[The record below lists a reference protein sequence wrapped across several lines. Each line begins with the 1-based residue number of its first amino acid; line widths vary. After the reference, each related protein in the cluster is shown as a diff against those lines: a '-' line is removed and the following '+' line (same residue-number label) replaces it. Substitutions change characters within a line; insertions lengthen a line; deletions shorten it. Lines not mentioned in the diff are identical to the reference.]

1 MGEKYQETAIKYEK
15 QMLGNIYGLRK
26 MLNDSSKINTKW
38 TSWKFKYKRLLE
50 KKNPIVEYVYVLLT
64 SFSSISFSLWVLPVC
79 VCW

>member
-38 TSWKFKYKRLLE
+38 TSWKFKYKGLLE
-50 KKNPIVEYVYVLLT
+50 KKKIQLLNM
-64 SFSSISFSLWVLPVC
+64 FMFF
-79 VCW
+79 